1 VNELPVGSSY
11 EATVVRDG
19 RPESI
24 TVKIEEMPAS
34 YGNERVPFP
43 RVPKADESAIMLNS
57 IGAEIMD
64 VEEDLA
70 KQMGLKDVTSGAVVV
85 RVKRDTPAAEA
96 GLFPGMVITKAEKK
110 PIKSATDLRD
120 ALKDGALK
128 KGVLLQGQSIATG
141 TVYVIVKSAET
152 ASN

>member
-1 VNELPVGSSY
+1 
-11 EATVVRDG
+11 
-19 RPESI
+19 
-24 TVKIEEMPAS
+24 MPAT

-43 RVPKADESAIMLNS
+43 RVPKKDESAIMLNS
-57 IGAEIMD
+57 IGAEVVD

-70 KQMGLKDVTSGAVVV
+70 KQLGLRDVTSGAAVIRVV
-85 RVKRDTPAAEA
+85 RDTPAAES
-96 GLFPGMVITKAEKK
+96 GLFPGMVITKADKK

-128 KGVLLQGQSIATG
+128 KGVLLQGQSTATG
-141 TVYVIVKSAET
+141 TVYAIVKTAET

>member
-1 VNELPVGSSY
+1 
-11 EATVVRDG
+11 
-19 RPESI
+19 
-24 TVKIEEMPAS
+24 
-34 YGNERVPFP
+34 
-43 RVPKADESAIMLNS
+43 MLNS
-57 IGAEIMD
+57 IGAEVMD

-70 KQMGLKDVTSGAVVV
+70 KQMGLKDVTSGAVVI

-96 GLFPGMVITKAEKK
+96 GLFPGMVITKVDKK

-120 ALKDGALK
+120 ALKEGALK

-141 TVYVIVKSAET
+141 TVYAIVRTAET